1 MTRTIRERLIEGLT
15 TIGATPAVSRS
26 TKYDVFSYQNV
37 TYYVGKA
44 GALRA
49 SMNGTVASSF
59 SVENR
64 RAAILKRVPN

>member
-15 TIGATPAVSRS
+15 TLGAAPVASKS
-26 TKYDVFSYQNV
+26 TKYSVFSYQNI

-49 SMNGTVASSF
+49 SMDGTVASSF
-59 SVENR
+59 SAENR
-64 RAAILKRVPN
+64 RAAILKRVPK